1 MNSTTQALPPLLDF
15 LQDLMPPSHIT
26 LVGAGNGK
34 GRWAQWLSALKVPST
49 LVEADEQQFVALQH
63 VQAAGGFTQALLLH
77 AVVAAEAGEVEFYSR
92 SLATESGLL
101 SAEAVQQLWP
111 NVHTLQAHQRHATAL
126 TELLAQQHANQWLV
140 LDCFPAASLLKAAAS
155 ALSQLDVV
163 VARVVL
169 TENKAY
175 QIPGAGLAEL
185 RGLLPA
191 FTQLA
196 LQPTRHPDIAY
207 ALFVRDYRH
216 ATTQALKAQIAE
228 QESKQAAI
236 QRQKV
241 LQAQLEQERYRN
253 ADLLQK
259 QELQAQALKA
269 LQADLTQ
276 MAQEREAEAKAK
288 QTAQQALTDLQAQL
302 NKSQTEKAELV
313 KKQEVQAQALKALQA
328 DLTQMAQE
336 RDAEAKAKQTAQQ
349 ALTDLQAQLNKAQT
363 EKAELLKKQ
372 ELQAQALK
380 ALQADLTQMAQE
392 REAEAKAK
400 QTVQQALTD
409 LQAQLNKA
417 QTEKAELLKKQ
428 EVQAQALKALQA
440 DLTQMA
446 QEREAEAKAK
456 QTAQQALTDLQAQLN
471 KAQTE
476 KAELLKKQELQ
487 AQVQQALEANLISL
501 KQEKQIA
508 DDTCSTTVEDLQ
520 KVKAEFQ
527 KTRQAF
533 ANTENLAT
541 QRLAQISAFELRISQ
556 LQGLSVNQ
564 SNRESQLRDALISAS
579 TQLKLLKS
587 LFPTE
592 IFQSGK
598 DYFFE
603 MPDFQENSSGYK
615 KNKVDAKQLAC
626 IDLGKAWAGN
636 TVNTVIFRHHGILTK
651 DGYQYTAFYIDES
664 TLRVVQRDLKNNDIH
679 THDVKGQ
686 FNLKDAHNSISLGM
700 DRDGCLH
707 MSYDHHATRLRY
719 RRSLNFHDIQ
729 SWTDEL
735 PMTGVYEDN
744 VTYPTF
750 ILPRHEF
757 PLTMLYRDGNHN
769 KGSARI
775 KVYDEKNQS
784 WKDYPTA
791 ILSGADHQPWT
802 SNAYWNHPAIGTDG
816 SLHLSF
822 VWRTEMLGEK
832 QLVNNVNVGYAWSHD
847 NGLHWFT
854 SLGQPCKLP
863 MKQVNAET
871 VWPVSPGSNL
881 INQCSMALDS
891 KNRPHIVFYANDVN
905 GVPQYQHLWFD
916 GVQWLCTQISDR
928 EKSFN
933 LQGGGTL
940 KIPIS
945 RPEIVIDE
953 NDHVLVI
960 SRGDMTGDALAFSM
974 LEMELGK
981 YQVTISNE
989 ILWPEYIEFSEPVI
1003 DRVRWG
1009 KDKILSFLI
1018 QRTSQPDGDRSHEL
1032 KISDLKILDI
1042 KLN

>member
-111 NVHTLQAHQRHATAL
+111 NVHTLQAHQRQATGVA
-126 TELLAQQHANQWLV
+126 ELLAQQHTNQWLV
-140 LDCFPAASLLKAAAS
+140 LDCLPAASLLKAAAS

-196 LQPTRHPDIAY
+196 LQPSRHPDIAY

-216 ATTQALKAQIAE
+216 ATTQALKAQMAE

-276 MAQEREAEAKAK
+276 MAQEHEAEAKAK

-313 KKQEVQAQALKALQA
+313 KKQE
-328 DLTQMAQE
+328 
-336 RDAEAKAKQTAQQ
+336 
-349 ALTDLQAQLNKAQT
+349 
-363 EKAELLKKQ
+363 
-372 ELQAQALK
+372 LQAQA
-380 ALQADLTQMAQE
+380 
-392 REAEAKAK
+392 
-400 QTVQQALTD
+400 
-409 LQAQLNKA
+409 
-417 QTEKAELLKKQ
+417 
-428 EVQAQALKALQA
+428 
-440 DLTQMA
+440 
-446 QEREAEAKAK
+446 
-456 QTAQQALTDLQAQLN
+456 
-471 KAQTE
+471 
-476 KAELLKKQELQ
+476 
-487 AQVQQALEANLISL
+487 QQALEANLISL
-501 KQEKQIA
+501 KQEKQEKQIA

-533 ANTENLAT
+533 ANTEKLAT

-556 LQGLSVNQ
+556 LQALLVNQ

-587 LFPTE
+587 LLPTE

-598 DYFFE
+598 DHSFE
-603 MPDFQENSSGYK
+603 IPDFQANFAGYK
-615 KNKVDAKQLAC
+615 KNKVEAKQLDC
-626 IDLGKAWAGN
+626 IELGGAWAGN
-636 TVNTVIFRHHGILTK
+636 TVNTVIFRHHGIFTK
-651 DGYQYTAFYIDES
+651 DEYQYTAFYIDES
-664 TLRVVQRDLKNNDIH
+664 TLRVVQRQLKNNDLH
-679 THDVKGQ
+679 THDIKGQ

-707 MSYDHHATRLRY
+707 ISYDHHATRLRY
-719 RRSLNFHDIQ
+719 RRSLNAHDIK

-735 PMTGVYEDN
+735 PMTGVYEEK
-744 VTYPTF
+744 VTYPSF
-750 ILPRHEF
+750 ILPRHDF
-757 PLTMLYRDGNHN
+757 PLTMLYRDGNHA

-784 WKDYPTA
+784 WKDYPKA

-832 QLVNNVNVGYAWSHD
+832 QLVNNVNIGYAWSPD

-854 SLGQPCKLP
+854 SLGQPCKIP
-863 MKQVNAET
+863 MTQVNAET
-871 VWPVSPGSNL
+871 IWPVSPGSNL

-891 KNRPHIVFYANDVN
+891 KNRPHIVFYSNDVN

-945 RPEIVIDE
+945 RPEIVIDK
-953 NDHVLVI
+953 NDHVLVLY
-960 SRGDMTGDALAFSM
+960 RGDMTGDALAFTK
-974 LEMELGK
+974 LEIEWGK

-989 ILWPEYIEFSEPVI
+989 ILWPENLEYSEPVI
-1003 DRVRWG
+1003 DRLRWE

-1032 KISDLKILDI
+1032 KSSDLKIVDI
-1042 KLN
+1042 EFN